1 VRVIERLDQ
10 RESSV
15 LTALFGRGL
24 EMFDRG
30 IAQLS
35 LPAEGGRLMFGR
47 KEGAAVVARPAVSA
61 GGSDRHE
68 GWKVGVVAA
77 ETVGNPGA
85 ERRADEVVAAGVDH
99 RHRLAVRLAAA
110 VHGADDAQIID
121 F

>member
-1 VRVIERLDQ
+1 
-10 RESSV
+10 
-15 LTALFGRGL
+15 
-24 EMFDRG
+24 
-30 IAQLS
+30 
-35 LPAEGGRLMFGR
+35 LMFGR

-121 F
+121 FGGKVRKEFRHPEAGLAMLAKLPR